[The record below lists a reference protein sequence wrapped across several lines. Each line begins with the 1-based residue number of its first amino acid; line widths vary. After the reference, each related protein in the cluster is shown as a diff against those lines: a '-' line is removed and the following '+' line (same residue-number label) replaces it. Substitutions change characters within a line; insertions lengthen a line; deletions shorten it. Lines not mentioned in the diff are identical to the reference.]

1 MRTIH
6 VPAFDLELGTPDEVN
21 EAYRV
26 KDSINGSGSGVQ
38 AVSFTDGPGNKIV
51 LSWPPIKRGEPGY
64 EYGMDPFVIL
74 HALGYEMTNLLHLDT
89 DPLGR

>member
-1 MRTIH
+1 MKEIAVSFTL
-6 VPAFDLELGTPDEVN
+6 VLGTPDEVN
-21 EAYRV
+21 EAFRT
-26 KDSINGSGSGVQ
+26 KDSVSGSGSGAQ
-38 AVSFTDGPGNKIV
+38 AASFTDDPANKIF

-74 HALGYEMTNLLHLDT
+74 HALGYEITNLLHLDT

>member
-1 MRTIH
+1 MREIP
-6 VPAFDLELGTPDEVN
+6 VAFTLVLATPDEVN
-21 EAYRV
+21 EMARE
-26 KDSINGSGSGVQ
+26 KSGGDLPVQ

-51 LSWPPIKRGEPGY
+51 LSWPPIKKGDPGY
-64 EYGMDPFVIL
+64 EYQMDPKVIL